1 MRLELKEK
9 QQPMS
14 MLFARKPMDVLLAEA
29 KAEGE
34 GTLERCL
41 GPFQLTALGVGA
53 VIGAGIFVLSGLGAH
68 YAGPGLMLSFVL
80 SGFGCAFAGLCY
92 AEFAAMIPLA
102 GSAYTYAY
110 ATLGELIAWIIGWDL
125 TLEYAMGASTVSSG
139 WSNHFIELM
148 NIAHINFPLW
158 LAYDHWTGLGVA
170 VDQVGRQIMASA
182 YTSLIPGTQE
192 YIAQLGVLKAAPSA
206 DMLARAHQVLG
217 APVLFGHEIGI
228 NLPAF
233 LIALVV
239 TTVLAIG
246 IKESAKFNTTIV
258 VIKVSVV
265 LFVLGLGAKYVSH
278 ANWGHDWH
286 SFAPYGF
293 GGIGAGAAYIFF
305 AYIGFDA
312 VSTTAQEA
320 KNPQRDLPIGIICSL
335 AICTLL
341 YIGVAAV
348 LTGMVP
354 WQSVNIEAP
363 IARAFADRNLGW
375 ASDIITLG
383 ALAGLT
389 SVMLVMLLGQ
399 TRVLYAMATDG
410 LLPKKFFAEV
420 HPRFRTPFKNTFLVG
435 TLAGIVGALTP
446 IADIGKMVNIGTLL
460 AFVIVCIAIMILRK
474 TDPERSRPFRT
485 PWVPLVPIMGIL
497 FNGYMMIKLG
507 WLNWA
512 RLIIWLAVGMVV
524 YFTYSVKH
532 SRVRMRAQGL
542 PDEVT
547 VK

>member
-1 MRLELKEK
+1 MAK
-9 QQPMS
+9 
-14 MLFARKPMDVLLAEA
+14 LFARKSMDVLLAEA

-80 SGFGCAFAGLCY
+80 SGLGCAFAGLCY

-148 NIAHINFPLW
+148 NIAHIKFPLW

-170 VDQVGRQIMASA
+170 VDSVGREVMASS
-182 YTSLIPGTQE
+182 YPKLIAGTQE
-192 YIAQLGVLKAAPSA
+192 YIAQLGVLKAAPTA
-206 DMLARAHQVLG
+206 EMMARAHQVLG

-258 VIKVSVV
+258 VIKVAVV

-320 KNPQRDLPIGIICSL
+320 KNPQRDLPIGIIASL
-335 AICTLL
+335 TICTLL

-354 WQSVNIEAP
+354 WQQVNIEAP

-446 IADIGKMVNIGTLL
+446 IDDIGKMVNIGTLL
-460 AFVIVCIAIMILRK
+460 AFVIVCIAIMVLRK
-474 TDPERSRPFRT
+474 TDPSKARPFRT
-485 PWVPLVPIMGIL
+485 PWVPLVPMLGIL
-497 FNGYMMIKLG
+497 FNGYMMVKLG

-512 RLIIWLAVGMVV
+512 RLIVWLVIGMVV

-532 SRVRMRAQGL
+532 SRVQLGEAR
-542 PDEVT
+542 VS
-547 VK
+547 VKD